1 MMFPS
6 LFCVVVFARGSPDDI
21 GFDGLVLGFGGGVRW
36 LGRGDVEGVEQRAG
50 GVEIADEQG
59 QVDQAPL
66 PVGPLGRRVKR
77 GVDAVL
83 GAQLLGESSSEL
95 LVVGELFGDFMD
107 AEATS
112 TSLNNRVRQV
122 VILTVGAVWKSPYEL
137 YAHSAEARQAGLP
150 DEVIEALVA
159 GQIPAQLPDDEKL
172 AARFAQQLTAQRR
185 VDAALYAEAERVY
198 GQRALVDLAL
208 LVGFFHT
215 TCAVLNAFEIPA
227 PRSFDF
233 GAEVVIDAISRQ

>member
-1 MMFPS
+1 MKSAEVNMS
-6 LFCVVVFARGSPDDI
+6 ESDHT
-21 GFDGLVLGFGGGVRW
+21 LG
-36 LGRGDVEGVEQRAG
+36 GRL
-50 GVEIADEQG
+50 
-59 QVDQAPL
+59 PL
-66 PVGPLGRRVKR
+66 LDP
-77 GVDAVL
+77 
-83 GAQLLGESSSEL
+83 SEL
-95 LVVGELFGDFMD
+95 SSAQRENYERFAGKLLPWADNVGFQSRTSDGRLIGPFNPALYSPGVSAGWADFME

-112 TSLNNRVRQV
+112 TSLNKRVRQV
-122 VILTVGAVWKSPYEL
+122 VILTVGAVWKSSYEL
-137 YAHSAEARQAGLP
+137 YAHSAEARKVGLP
-150 DEVIEALVA
+150 DKVIEALVA
-159 GQIPAQLPDDEKL
+159 GQIPAQLADDEKL

-233 GAEVVIDAISRQ
+233 GAGGRNRRDLAPMRNKS